1 MNIHPSSII
10 SSSANI
16 NPSVTIGPFC
26 IIGDDVEI
34 KSGTTILSH
43 VVIKGPTVIG
53 ENNIIYQFS
62 TIGEDT
68 PDKKYQGEDT
78 KLLIGDNNIFR
89 EGVTVHRGTVQDK
102 GITEIGSNNLFMAYT
117 HIAHDCVVGDDNVF
131 ANNAGLAGHVVVGN
145 SVVIG
150 ALTTVHQFCIFGDHS
165 FAGMNTSITMDVP
178 AFVKVAA
185 DPARVIGL
193 NSVGMARN
201 NISEESISL
210 LKKSYKVVYKR
221 GLKVED
227 AIKKLEIMYEETNDP
242 SLSIFIQSIK
252 SSSRGILR

>member
-16 NPSVTIGPFC
+16 DSSVTIGPFC

-34 KSGTTILSH
+34 KSGTSILSH
-43 VVIKGPTVIG
+43 VVVKGPTVIG

-89 EGVTVHRGTVQDK
+89 EGVTVHRGTVQDR

-145 SVVIG
+145 SLVIG
-150 ALTTVHQFCIFGDHS
+150 ALTTVHQFCILGDHS
-165 FAGMNTSITMDVP
+165 FVGMNTSITMDIP

-185 DPARVIGL
+185 DPARVVGL

-227 AIKKLEIMYEETNDP
+227 AIKKLEIMHEETNDL